1 MARTRKFKETISNE
15 NNNEIIEPI
24 VTNTTEDITKSEIE
38 NVVDSIL
45 DTSIENEENSN
56 IKENSDEV
64 VENKGTEK
72 QNVVPQSLADFL
84 F

>member
-1 MARTRKFKETISNE
+1 MARTRKFKETINNE

-38 NVVDSIL
+38 NVVGSVL
-45 DTSIENEENSN
+45 DTSIENND
-56 IKENSDEV
+56 IKENNDEV
-64 VENKGTEK
+64 VENKEIEK
-72 QNVVPQSLADFL
+72 QNVAPQSLADFL